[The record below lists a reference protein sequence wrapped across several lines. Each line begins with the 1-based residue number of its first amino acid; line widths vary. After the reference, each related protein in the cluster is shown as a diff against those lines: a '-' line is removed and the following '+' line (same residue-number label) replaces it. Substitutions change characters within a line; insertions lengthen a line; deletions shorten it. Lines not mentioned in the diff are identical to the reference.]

1 MYKKILSVILAG
13 LMLVSFAGC
22 SNKEADK
29 SESNELVLFN
39 AKGEN
44 AAEFEEMCKAFTEE
58 TGIPT
63 KPFSIG
69 SGQDS
74 DEMLRAQMNSE
85 NPPAIYTLAALRA
98 LPEWKESGRVLDLT
112 TVKDPEFQDI
122 VSSIPDTMRLTD
134 GGSESYGIPYGVE
147 GIGYIVNKDML
158 SDLFGPDNGELVLDE
173 LRTCSWDD
181 FKEFC
186 TAVDSYIAKPS
197 AETVILNDK
206 PFVFQPEK
214 TDLTKS
220 LNGVFAFAGA
230 EKWVFADHLLNVPMA
245 TIATTP
251 AEAKN
256 IEKEKI
262 DAAKPAFKAYAEALK
277 FMTEHAAGLKGHASR
292 GPELINAA
300 NYGYDQTVQMFADG
314 NALFIQ
320 QGNWAYSNIEKINP
334 ETAKN
339 VSFKDAFYG

>member
-134 GGSESYGIPYGVE
+134 GGSESYGIPYGV
-147 GIGYIVNKDML
+147 
-158 SDLFGPDNGELVLDE
+158 
-173 LRTCSWDD
+173 
-181 FKEFC
+181 
-186 TAVDSYIAKPS
+186 
-197 AETVILNDK
+197 
-206 PFVFQPEK
+206 
-214 TDLTKS
+214 
-220 LNGVFAFAGA
+220 
-230 EKWVFADHLLNVPMA
+230 
-245 TIATTP
+245 
-251 AEAKN
+251 
-256 IEKEKI
+256 
-262 DAAKPAFKAYAEALK
+262 
-277 FMTEHAAGLKGHASR
+277 
-292 GPELINAA
+292 
-300 NYGYDQTVQMFADG
+300 
-314 NALFIQ
+314 
-320 QGNWAYSNIEKINP
+320 
-334 ETAKN
+334 
-339 VSFKDAFYG
+339 

>member
-1 MYKKILSVILAG
+1 MKRELS
-13 LMLVSFAGC
+13 
-22 SNKEADK
+22 
-29 SESNELVLFN
+29 
-39 AKGEN
+39 
-44 AAEFEEMCKAFTEE
+44 
-58 TGIPT
+58 
-63 KPFSIG
+63 FS
-69 SGQDS
+69 
-74 DEMLRAQMNSE
+74 
-85 NPPAIYTLAALRA
+85 
-98 LPEWKESGRVLDLT
+98 
-112 TVKDPEFQDI
+112 
-122 VSSIPDTMRLTD
+122 MRLLT
-134 GGSESYGIPYGVE
+134 
-147 GIGYIVNKDML
+147 
-158 SDLFGPDNGELVLDE
+158 
-173 LRTCSWDD
+173 
-181 FKEFC
+181 
-186 TAVDSYIAKPS
+186 VDSYIAKPS

-300 NYGYDQTVQMFADG
+300 NYGYDQTVQPDLCSSQPVL
-314 NALFIQ
+314 NQITTVLKLHLR
-320 QGNWAYSNIEKINP
+320 S
-334 ETAKN
+334 
-339 VSFKDAFYG
+339 